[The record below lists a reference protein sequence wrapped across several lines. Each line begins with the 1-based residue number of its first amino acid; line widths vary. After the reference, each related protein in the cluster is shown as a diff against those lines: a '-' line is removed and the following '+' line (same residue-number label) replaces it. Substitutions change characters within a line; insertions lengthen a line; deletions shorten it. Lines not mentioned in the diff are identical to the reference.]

1 MSITSARGISE
12 RTSVCSAVDHAA
24 RWAGW
29 REGPV
34 ENSREVVLWS
44 AGMVAEI
51 LEDTQVVVKVSHGHD
66 VIDHV
71 VVKAAD
77 VNLLLSFECLAGI
90 GDLVAVVEVFDG
102 LLEAD
107 GDQQA
112 DDDGGD
118 VNEEVALGVGGVV
131 WRVDVEHGAGS

>member
-1 MSITSARGISE
+1 
-12 RTSVCSAVDHAA
+12 
-24 RWAGW
+24 
-29 REGPV
+29 
-34 ENSREVVLWS
+34 
-44 AGMVAEI
+44 
-51 LEDTQVVVKVSHGHD
+51 
-66 VIDHV
+66 
-71 VVKAAD
+71 VKAAD
-77 VNLLLSFECLAGI
+77 VHLFLSFECLAGV

-102 LLEAD
+102 LLEAN

>member
-1 MSITSARGISE
+1 VFGGGPCGLDGLVGE
-12 RTSVCSAVDHAA
+12 
-24 RWAGW
+24 
-29 REGPV
+29 EGPV
-34 ENSREVVLWS
+34 EDSGEVVRWS